1 MTTLKWYHNYV
12 LRRIPYIDVNGSLQW
27 NVMFRTLLHGL
38 KILAKGYYEQLYV
51 ENISIAYS
59 IRIVVVSDTKEQLA
73 LTDIILIEYKM
84 CRISVDWN

>member
-1 MTTLKWYHNYV
+1 
-12 LRRIPYIDVNGSLQW
+12 
-27 NVMFRTLLHGL
+27 MFRTLLHGL

-73 LTDIILIEYKM
+73 LTDIILIEY
-84 CRISVDWN
+84 